1 MNQIK
6 LKYKMDTFFMNSENN
21 KTSDSHR
28 PYSIFQIK

>member
-6 LKYKMDTFFMNSENN
+6 LKNKMDTFFMNSENN

-28 PYSIFQIK
+28 PYSVFHIK